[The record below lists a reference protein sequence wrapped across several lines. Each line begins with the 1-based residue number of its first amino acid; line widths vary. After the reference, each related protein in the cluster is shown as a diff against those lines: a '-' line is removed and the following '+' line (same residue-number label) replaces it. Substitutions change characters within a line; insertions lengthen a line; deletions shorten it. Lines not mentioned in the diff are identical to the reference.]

1 MLDLYISNKNAI
13 VGLESALRIAISN
26 ANNFNTPGYKY
37 TFSTFTTMYTEAI
50 STGTAVTNP
59 VETGSGMT
67 MGATST
73 DFSQGNITIG
83 TELDVAITGEGF
95 FILSSSASEFDQNS
109 SNVFTRAGAFQLDSS
124 NKYIVDNFGR
134 KVFGFP
140 VDSSGNITSTV
151 PVPIET
157 NGMTDVGFQDG
168 GTLVGNISSASPTP
182 LFKLALTTFQ
192 NKEGL
197 ISTSGGAYK
206 NSIASGSK
214 FEPGTA
220 GDALSPGSSTTY
232 GSILS
237 KSLES
242 SNVDIAKVALDM
254 NLLNRGFSAVQA
266 VIDDVTKILS
276 EIIKKL
282 GG

>member
-50 STGTAVTNP
+50 SSGTDVTNP
-59 VETGSGMT
+59 LETGSGMT

-73 DFSQGNITIG
+73 DFSQGNISIG

-109 SNVFTRAGAFQLDSS
+109 TNVFSRAGSFQLDSS
-124 NKYIVDNFGR
+124 ATYIVDDFGR
-134 KVFGFP
+134 KVYGFP

-151 PVPIET
+151 PEPIQT
-157 NGMTDVGFQDG
+157 NGMTDIAFEDG
-168 GTLVGNISSASPTP
+168 GTLVGNATSATPTP
-182 LFKLALTTFQ
+182 LYKLALTTFQ

-206 NSIASGSK
+206 NSIASGTR
-214 FEPGTA
+214 FEAGTA
-220 GDALSPGSSTTY
+220 GEALATGSSTTY
-232 GSILS
+232 GDILS
-237 KSLES
+237 NSLEA

-254 NLLNRGFSAVQA
+254 NLLNRGFAAVQA
-266 VIDDVTKILS
+266 VIDDVTKILT

>member
-13 VGLESALRIAISN
+13 VGMESALRIAISN

-37 TFSTFTTMYTEAI
+37 TFATFTTMYTEAV
-50 STGTAVTNP
+50 SSGTETTNP
-59 VETGSGMT
+59 IETGSGMT
-67 MGATST
+67 MGSTST
-73 DFSQGNITIG
+73 DFSQGNISIG

-109 SNVFTRAGAFQLDSS
+109 TNVFSRSGAFQLDSS
-124 NKYIVDNFGR
+124 NTYIVDDFGR
-134 KVFGFP
+134 KVYGFP
-140 VDSSGNITSTV
+140 LDSNGNTTSTV
-151 PVPIET
+151 PVPLQT
-157 NGMTDVGFQDG
+157 KGMADVGFQDG
-168 GTLVGNISSASPTP
+168 GTLVGNATSDSPTP

-197 ISTSGGAYK
+197 IATSGGAYR

-214 FEPGTA
+214 FEPGIA
-220 GDALSPGSSTTY
+220 GEALAVGSATTY
-232 GSILS
+232 GDIIS

-254 NLLNRGFSAVQA
+254 NLLNRGFAAVQA
-266 VIDDVTKILS
+266 VIDDVTKILT